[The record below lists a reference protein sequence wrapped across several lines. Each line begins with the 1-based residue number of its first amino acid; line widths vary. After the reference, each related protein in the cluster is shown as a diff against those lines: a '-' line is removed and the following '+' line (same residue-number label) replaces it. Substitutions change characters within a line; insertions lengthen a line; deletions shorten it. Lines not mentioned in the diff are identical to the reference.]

1 MTRRVKTNV
10 RLFPPLPPP
19 CAFPFPFPRPP
30 TPRTEHGRAM
40 VSIVGPLSLTAA
52 AGLGGRGG
60 KVTRPQRGAV
70 RRVERVERPVVGSN
84 EHRAAAR
91 RRRRGRSRGRGTSQE
106 AFASCACENCHAA
119 HARTHAGAGDRSTPK
134 PMRADAERLI
144 VKRRHKR
151 GSPARGEKARASQ
164 NQINTNKTGGKHL
177 LGVRAEAREGYEPD
191 GDEPTQPAVGVFQ
204 STLPAPVEAS
214 GDGAEVVAASR
225 RSNMAEKI
233 LSFISP

>member
-10 RLFPPLPPP
+10 RLFPPLPPLAP
-19 CAFPFPFPRPP
+19 SPSPSPARPP
-30 TPRTEHGRAM
+30 PAPNTGGRWYRLW
-40 VSIVGPLSLTAA
+40 GLSLTAA

-164 NQINTNKTGGKHL
+164 NQINTKQLEENTFWG
-177 LGVRAEAREGYEPD
+177 
-191 GDEPTQPAVGVFQ
+191 
-204 STLPAPVEAS
+204 
-214 GDGAEVVAASR
+214 
-225 RSNMAEKI
+225 
-233 LSFISP
+233 